1 MTSKDR
7 ILSNLLPWAGLIGA
21 GLGWA
26 VAHQAGS
33 DGNFFDCNRTG
44 APVILL
50 ITLVGV
56 AVALGGGLLSLRV
69 WRARDGETAAR
80 AFIALVSM
88 MSVLL
93 FLFAIILPL
102 LASLINPRCF
112 K

>member
-1 MTSKDR
+1 MTRKDR
-7 ILSNLLPWAGLIGA
+7 ILFNLLPWAGLIGS

-26 VAHQAGS
+26 LAHQAGS
-33 DGNFFDCNRTG
+33 DSNFFDCYRNG

-50 ITLVGV
+50 ATLAG
-56 AVALGGGLLSLRV
+56 AALALGGGLLSLRV
-69 WRARDGETAAR
+69 WRAREGENAAR
-80 AFIALVSM
+80 AFIALVSI

-102 LASLINPRCF
+102 IASLIIPRCF